1 MVAVFAISALSLSV
15 PLFSS
20 NGKLVFTVFSIFES
34 MVGMFWPSVGMLRS
48 KYIPENVRSTI
59 MNYFRIPTNLFV
71 MVVLGRVD
79 SSQTQVFAICVLLL
93 TICVIVQ
100 SYLAHYQ
107 LQIQKFEKSQM
118 ENEDQENVS
127 NKI

>member
-1 MVAVFAISALSLSV
+1 MVAVFAVSALSLSV

-20 NGKLVFTVFSIFES
+20 NGKLIFTVFSIFES

-93 TICVIVQ
+93 IICVIVQ
-100 SYLAHYQ
+100 SFLANFQNQNQ
-107 LQIQKFEKSQM
+107 LLEKTQ
-118 ENEDQENVS
+118 NEE
-127 NKI
+127 I